1 MKKIFLL
8 LWFVLLGLFE
18 VQAYQFEKNGIYY
31 DIVNGKAVVV
41 SGGSVMYSGDVVI
54 PETVEYDG
62 QHYVVD
68 SIGEW
73 AFNSCS
79 GLMSVKL
86 PEKLRAIGSLAFVDC
101 YGLTSISFPASL
113 KVIGSDAF
121 QNCDGLTSLS
131 FPEGMTQIG
140 GGAFQRCGRL
150 ETLFFP
156 STMKSIDWGVFCGAH
171 ENEYGGECTCDSIRR
186 IEVKGIATWFNSDRF
201 TERNYHVAAPYADLY
216 VNGEL
221 LTEVVLPDTMT
232 RIRPALFYGCKKLR
246 SVVFPNNLKV
256 IDDCAFEN
264 CTGIENLEFPQ
275 GLDSIKSSAFYIC
288 RGLRKIAF
296 PQGLRYIGM
305 RAFWGCEEL
314 HSVSFPNK
322 LENIDYGAF
331 EGCKSLTS
339 VAFPE
344 GLTGIEDAAFYGCD
358 KLDSLSFPASMK
370 TINWTAFCTH
380 RGNYG
385 DSCSCEHIRY
395 VDVEDLHTWI
405 NSVRYL
411 EPEYGSSHL
420 YFPKAHLYL

>member
-1 MKKIFLL
+1 MKRIFLL

-41 SGGSVMYSGDVVI
+41 SGDVSYSGDVVI

-101 YGLTSISFPASL
+101 YGLTSISFPTSL
-113 KVIGSDAF
+113 KVIGYGAF

-156 STMKSIDWGVFCGAH
+156 STMKSIDWGVFCESH

-186 IEVKGIATWFNSDRF
+186 IEVKGIATWFNSNRF
-201 TERNYHVAAPYADLY
+201 TERNHHVAAPYADLY

-232 RIRPALFYGCKKLR
+232 RIRPALFKY
-246 SVVFPNNLKV
+246 VFR
-256 IDDCAFEN
+256 
-264 CTGIENLEFPQ
+264 TPQ
-275 GLDSIKSSAFYIC
+275 QPKPI
-288 RGLRKIAF
+288 R
-296 PQGLRYIGM
+296 
-305 RAFWGCEEL
+305 
-314 HSVSFPNK
+314 
-322 LENIDYGAF
+322 NIQ
-331 EGCKSLTS
+331 
-339 VAFPE
+339 V
-344 GLTGIEDAAFYGCD
+344 
-358 KLDSLSFPASMK
+358 
-370 TINWTAFCTH
+370 
-380 RGNYG
+380 
-385 DSCSCEHIRY
+385 
-395 VDVEDLHTWI
+395 
-405 NSVRYL
+405 
-411 EPEYGSSHL
+411 
-420 YFPKAHLYL
+420 